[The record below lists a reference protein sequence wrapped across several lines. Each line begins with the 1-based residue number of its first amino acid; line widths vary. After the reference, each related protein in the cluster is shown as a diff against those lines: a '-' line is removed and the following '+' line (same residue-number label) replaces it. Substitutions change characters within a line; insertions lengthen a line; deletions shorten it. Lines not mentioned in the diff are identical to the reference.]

1 MDRVCAINSADLKQ
15 DDSGC
20 SFEGMNMR
28 RNKFIVLAMMI
39 FMCLL
44 NVQGVFSWGSLT
56 HVYITSRIVTGPAAV
71 RVNAV
76 YGSTAPDIPDAM
88 TGSPF
93 QGCLK
98 GLTHTDYFKVWEMAR
113 SGPSH
118 RLERAVALG
127 FVAHNYEDYTAH
139 ASSQSLDPNT
149 GYVIQKA
156 AQLNNELM
164 ESGVWAQL
172 GFDTDEDAPLRGW
185 LSHGFIEF
193 AGDYFVATQ
202 LDRTAGQLLFTAAAS
217 RCNDF
222 PELLNKAYAEN
233 MLPFSNHFTA
243 RFNTRS
249 SSRILSDGEFTFRKV
264 MADYGMLLA
273 DSGRKIRL
281 YGLADY
287 IYRISKNRDVELG
300 NADLVVDIL
309 NVSLSVIQD
318 DFIEEIDK
326 TIQFAGEKLE
336 QNGVRLQ

>member
-1 MDRVCAINSADLKQ
+1 
-15 DDSGC
+15 
-20 SFEGMNMR
+20 
-28 RNKFIVLAMMI
+28 MMI
-39 FMCLL
+39 FVCLL

-56 HVYITSRIVTGPAAV
+56 HAYITSRIVTGPAAV

-93 QGCLK
+93 KGYLK
-98 GLTHTDYFKVWEMAR
+98 GLTHTDYIRVWEMAS

-156 AQLNNELM
+156 AQLNKELM

-172 GFDTDEDAPLRGW
+172 GFDADEDAPLRGS
-185 LSHGFIEF
+185 LSHGLIEF

-222 PELLNKAYAEN
+222 PELLNKAYLVN
-233 MLPFSNHFTA
+233 MLPFSNDFTA
-243 RFNTRS
+243 RFNKRS
-249 SSRILSDGEFTFRKV
+249 SSTILSEGELIFRKV
-264 MADYGMLLA
+264 MADYGELLA
-273 DSGRKIRL
+273 DSSRKIRL

-287 IYRISKNRDVELG
+287 IYGISKNSDVDFED
-300 NADLVVDIL
+300 ADLVVDIL
-309 NVSLSVIQD
+309 NASLSVIQD
-318 DFIEEIDK
+318 DFIDEIDK
-326 TIQFAGEKLE
+326 TIQFAGEKLD
-336 QNGVRLQ
+336 QNGVGPR